1 MIRTGLLHE
10 GRHGKVGGG
19 GHGPLMLVPMIDIL
33 TILVVYLLVHAADAE
48 LLANPRNVSM
58 PMSVSELK
66 PRQATV
72 ITVARDMLYVN
83 GEEVIPLSAVA
94 ASTEA
99 VIEPL
104 RVKLRK
110 QARSLLGAG
119 APEREI
125 TVIADKS
132 LMYPVLRRI
141 IASCAAAQYRKVS
154 LAVVEREQALA
165 RLPGV

>member
-10 GRHGKVGGG
+10 ARHGKVGG

-48 LLANPRNVSM
+48 LLSNPRNVTM

-66 PRQATV
+66 PREATV
-72 ITVARDMLYVN
+72 ITVTRDLVYVN
-83 GEEVIPLSAVA
+83 GEQVVSVGEIA
-94 ASTEA
+94 ASTEP
-99 VIEPL
+99 VIESL
-104 RVKLRK
+104 RAKLRK
-110 QARSLLGAG
+110 QARSLLGDG
-119 APEREI
+119 TEEREI

-132 LMYPVLRRI
+132 LLYPVLRRI
-141 IASCAAAQYRKVS
+141 IASCAAADYSKVS

-165 RLPGV
+165 RLPGT

>member
-1 MIRTGLLHE
+1 MIRTGLLRDT
-10 GRHGKVGGG
+10 RHGKVGGS
-19 GHGPLMLVPMIDIL
+19 HGPLSLVPMIDIL
-33 TILVVYLLVHAADAE
+33 TIIVVYLLVHAADAE
-48 LLANPRNVSM
+48 LLSNPRNVSM

-66 PRQATV
+66 PREATV

-83 GEEVIPLSAVA
+83 GEEVVSVAEVA
-94 ASTEA
+94 ASTEP
-99 VIEPL
+99 VVERL

-110 QARSLLGAG
+110 QAKSLLGAS
-119 APEREI
+119 AEEREI

-141 IASCAAAQYRKVS
+141 VASCSAAEYTKVS

-165 RLPGV
+165 SLPGA

>member
-1 MIRTGLLHE
+1 MIRTGLLRDT
-10 GRHGKVGGG
+10 RHGKVGGS
-19 GHGPLMLVPMIDIL
+19 HGPLSLVPMIDIL
-33 TILVVYLLVHAADAE
+33 TIIVVYLLVHAADAE
-48 LLANPRNVSM
+48 LLSNPRNVSM

-66 PRQATV
+66 PREATV

-83 GEEVIPLSAVA
+83 GEEVVSVAEVA
-94 ASTEA
+94 ASTEP
-99 VIEPL
+99 VVERL

-110 QARSLLGAG
+110 QARSLLGAS
-119 APEREI
+119 ADEREI

-141 IASCAAAQYRKVS
+141 VASCSAAEYTKVS

-165 RLPGV
+165 SLPGA

>member
-141 IASCAAAQYRKVS
+141 IASCAAAEYRKVS

>member
-1 MIRTGLLHE
+1 MTRTGLLRDT
-10 GRHGKVGGG
+10 RHGKVGGS
-19 GHGPLMLVPMIDIL
+19 HGPLSLVPMIDIL
-33 TILVVYLLVHAADAE
+33 TIIVVYLLVHAADAE
-48 LLANPRNVSM
+48 LLSNPRNVSM

-66 PRQATV
+66 PREATV

-83 GEEVIPLSAVA
+83 GEEVVSVAEVA
-94 ASTEA
+94 ASTEP
-99 VIEPL
+99 VVERL

-110 QARSLLGAG
+110 QAKSLLGAS
-119 APEREI
+119 ADEREI

-141 IASCAAAQYRKVS
+141 VASCSAAEYTKVS

-165 RLPGV
+165 SLPGA

>member
-1 MIRTGLLHE
+1 MIRTGLLCE
-10 GRHGKVGGG
+10 ARHGKVGGG
-19 GHGPLMLVPMIDIL
+19 HGSLMLVPMIDIL

-48 LLANPRNVSM
+48 LLANPRNISM

-66 PRQATV
+66 PREATV

-83 GEEVIPLSAVA
+83 GEEVVSLAEVT
-94 ASTEA
+94 ASSDP
-99 VIEPL
+99 VVEPL
-104 RVKLRK
+104 RLKLRK

-119 APEREI
+119 AEEREI

-132 LMYPVLRRI
+132 LLYPVLRRI
-141 IASCAAAQYRKVS
+141 IASCAAAEYTKVS

-165 RLPGV
+165 SLPGA

>member
-1 MIRTGLLHE
+1 MIRTGLLRDS
-10 GRHGKVGGG
+10 RHGKVGGG
-19 GHGPLMLVPMIDIL
+19 HGPLSLVPMIDIL
-33 TILVVYLLVHAADAE
+33 TIIVVYLLVHAADAE
-48 LLANPRNVSM
+48 LLSNPRNVSM

-66 PRQATV
+66 PREATV

-83 GEEVIPLSAVA
+83 GEEVVSVAEVA
-94 ASTEA
+94 ASTEP
-99 VIEPL
+99 VVERL

-110 QARSLLGAG
+110 QGKSLLGAS
-119 APEREI
+119 ADEREI

-141 IASCAAAQYRKVS
+141 VASCSAAEYTKVS

-165 RLPGV
+165 SLPGA

>member
-1 MIRTGLLHE
+1 MIRTGLLRDT
-10 GRHGKVGGG
+10 RHGKVGGS
-19 GHGPLMLVPMIDIL
+19 HGPLSLVPMIDIL
-33 TILVVYLLVHAADAE
+33 TIIVVYLLVHAADAE
-48 LLANPRNVSM
+48 LLSNPRNVSM

-66 PRQATV
+66 PREATV

-83 GEEVIPLSAVA
+83 GEEVVSVAEVA
-94 ASTEA
+94 ASTEP
-99 VIEPL
+99 VVERL

-110 QARSLLGAG
+110 QAKSLLGAS
-119 APEREI
+119 ADQREI

-141 IASCAAAQYRKVS
+141 VASCSAAEYTKVS

-165 RLPGV
+165 SLPGA

>member
-1 MIRTGLLHE
+1 MIRTGLLRDT
-10 GRHGKVGGG
+10 RHGKVGGS
-19 GHGPLMLVPMIDIL
+19 HGPLSLVPMIDIL
-33 TILVVYLLVHAADAE
+33 TIIVVYLLVHAADAE
-48 LLANPRNVSM
+48 LLSNPRNVSM

-66 PRQATV
+66 PREATV

-83 GEEVIPLSAVA
+83 GEEVVSVAEVA
-94 ASTEA
+94 ASTEP
-99 VIEPL
+99 VVERL

-110 QARSLLGAG
+110 QAKSLLGAS
-119 APEREI
+119 ADEREI

-141 IASCAAAQYRKVS
+141 VASCSAAEYTRVS

-165 RLPGV
+165 SLPGA

>member
-1 MIRTGLLHE
+1 MIRTGLLRDT
-10 GRHGKVGGG
+10 RHGKVGGG
-19 GHGPLMLVPMIDIL
+19 HGPLSLVPMIDIL
-33 TILVVYLLVHAADAE
+33 TIIVVYLLVHAADAE
-48 LLANPRNVSM
+48 LLSNPRNVSM

-66 PRQATV
+66 PREATV

-83 GEEVIPLSAVA
+83 GEEVVSVAEVA
-94 ASTEA
+94 ASTEP
-99 VIEPL
+99 VVERL

-110 QARSLLGAG
+110 QAKSLLGAS
-119 APEREI
+119 ADEREI

-141 IASCAAAQYRKVS
+141 VASCSAAEYTKVS

-165 RLPGV
+165 SLPGA

>member
-1 MIRTGLLHE
+1 MIRTGLLCE
-10 GRHGKVGGG
+10 TRHGKVGV

-48 LLANPRNVSM
+48 LLANPRNISM

-66 PRQATV
+66 PREATV
-72 ITVARDMLYVN
+72 ITVARDVLYVN
-83 GEEVIPLSAVA
+83 GEEVVSLAEVTASSAPV
-94 ASTEA
+94 
-99 VIEPL
+99 VEPL
-104 RVKLRK
+104 RLKLRK

-119 APEREI
+119 AEEREI

-141 IASCAAAQYRKVS
+141 IASCAAAEYRKVS

-165 RLPGV
+165 SLPGA

>member
-141 IASCAAAQYRKVS
+141 VASCAAAEYRKVS

>member
-1 MIRTGLLHE
+1 MIRTGLLRDT
-10 GRHGKVGGG
+10 RHGKVGGS
-19 GHGPLMLVPMIDIL
+19 HGPLSLVPMIDIL
-33 TILVVYLLVHAADAE
+33 TIIVVYLLVHAADAE
-48 LLANPRNVSM
+48 LLSNPRNVSM

-66 PRQATV
+66 PREATV

-83 GEEVIPLSAVA
+83 GEEVISVAEVA
-94 ASTEA
+94 ASTEP
-99 VIEPL
+99 VVERL

-110 QARSLLGAG
+110 QAKSLLGSSAE
-119 APEREI
+119 EREI

-141 IASCAAAQYRKVS
+141 VASCSAAEYTKVS

-165 RLPGV
+165 SLPGA

>member
-1 MIRTGLLHE
+1 MIRTGLLRDT
-10 GRHGKVGGG
+10 RHGKVGGS
-19 GHGPLMLVPMIDIL
+19 HGPLSLVPMIDIL
-33 TILVVYLLVHAADAE
+33 TIIVVYLLVHAADAE
-48 LLANPRNVSM
+48 LLSNPRNVSM

-66 PRQATV
+66 PREATV

-83 GEEVIPLSAVA
+83 GEEVVSVAEVA
-94 ASTEA
+94 ASTEP
-99 VIEPL
+99 VVERL

-110 QARSLLGAG
+110 QAKSLLGAS
-119 APEREI
+119 ADEREI

-141 IASCAAAQYRKVS
+141 VASCSAAEYTKVS

-165 RLPGV
+165 SLPGA

>member
-1 MIRTGLLHE
+1 MIRTGLLRDT
-10 GRHGKVGGG
+10 RHGKVGGS
-19 GHGPLMLVPMIDIL
+19 HGPLSLVPMIDIL
-33 TILVVYLLVHAADAE
+33 TIIVVYLLVHAADAE
-48 LLANPRNVSM
+48 LLSNPRNVSM

-66 PRQATV
+66 PREATV

-83 GEEVIPLSAVA
+83 GEEVVSVAEVA
-94 ASTEA
+94 ASTEP
-99 VIEPL
+99 VVERL

-110 QARSLLGAG
+110 QAKSLRGSSAE
-119 APEREI
+119 EREI

-141 IASCAAAQYRKVS
+141 VASCSAAEYTKVS

-165 RLPGV
+165 SLPGA

>member
-1 MIRTGLLHE
+1 VIRTGLLCE
-10 GRHGKVGGG
+10 ARHGKVGG

-48 LLANPRNVSM
+48 LLSNPRNVSM

-66 PRQATV
+66 PREATV

-83 GEEVIPLSAVA
+83 GEEVVSVAEVA
-94 ASTEA
+94 ASTEP
-99 VIEPL
+99 VVERL

-119 APEREI
+119 AEEREI

-141 IASCAAAQYRKVS
+141 IASCSAADYTKVS

-165 RLPGV
+165 SLPGA

>member
-1 MIRTGLLHE
+1 MIRTGLLRDT
-10 GRHGKVGGG
+10 RHGKVGGS
-19 GHGPLMLVPMIDIL
+19 HGPLSLVPMIDIL
-33 TILVVYLLVHAADAE
+33 TIIVVYLLVHAADAE
-48 LLANPRNVSM
+48 LLSNPRNVSM

-66 PRQATV
+66 PREATV

-83 GEEVIPLSAVA
+83 GEEVVSVAEVA
-94 ASTEA
+94 ASTEP
-99 VIEPL
+99 VVERL

-110 QARSLLGAG
+110 QAKSLLGSSAE
-119 APEREI
+119 EREI

-141 IASCAAAQYRKVS
+141 VASCSAAEYTKVS

-165 RLPGV
+165 SLPGA